1 MKERLFIQKAKE
13 LNTLQEFVRAQFRNA
28 KIGKIEVQHTPIMTR
43 IVVHT
48 ITPGIVIGAGGEKI
62 REMVEMLKNDFNLKN
77 PQIDVQRIDNADLE
91 PNIIAQSIA
100 RSLESGVNHKKLG
113 NFYMQKI
120 MRAGAIGVEIIFNG
134 KLAGERSKKDRFS
147 VGYLKKSGQP
157 AVTDVVSGFAVALPR
172 LGMIGVSVKI
182 MIKHSDKFIIP
193 QKKEI
198 TVEKSEEMKKEEELV
213 EKMADE
219 AKEVAMKVK
228 EEFPAEKIEEE

>member
-1 MKERLFIQKAKE
+1 MKERIFIQKAKE
-13 LNTLQEFVRAQFRNA
+13 HNTLQEFVRSQFRNA

-48 ITPGIVIGAGGEKI
+48 TTPGIVIGAGGEKI
-62 REMVEMLKNDFNLKN
+62 REMVEILKNDFNLKN

-100 RSLESGVNHKKLG
+100 RSLEAGVNHKKLG

-120 MRAGAIGVEIIFNG
+120 MRAGAIGVEIIFDG

-182 MIKHSDKFIIP
+182 MIRHSDKFIVP
-193 QKKEI
+193 QKKE
-198 TVEKSEEMKKEEELV
+198 TKEETEEKKAVEEMET
-213 EKMADE
+213 E
-219 AKEVAMKVK
+219 AIETAREVK
-228 EEFPAEKIEEE
+228 EEFPVEKMEGSE

>member
-1 MKERLFIQKAKE
+1 MKERIFIQKAKE
-13 LNTLQEFVRAQFRNA
+13 LNTLQEFVRSQFRNA

-48 ITPGIVIGAGGEKI
+48 TTPGIVIGAGGEKI
-62 REMVEMLKNDFNLKN
+62 REMVEILKNDFNLKN

-91 PNIIAQSIA
+91 PGIIAQGIA
-100 RSLESGVNHKKLG
+100 RSLESGINHRKLG

-120 MRAGAIGVEIIFNG
+120 MKSGAIGVEIIFDG
-134 KLAGERSKKDRFS
+134 KLAGERSKKERFS

-157 AVTDVVSGFAVALPR
+157 AVTDVVKGFAVALPR

-198 TVEKSEEMKKEEELV
+198 KAEQTEEQKIVEEMETEAV
-213 EKMADE
+213 ETARE
-219 AKEVAMKVK
+219 VK
-228 EEFPAEKIEEE
+228 EEFPAEKTEGE